1 MNDVISGVVTVAT
14 GILSVAILAVL
25 VSQRANTAKVISSAG
40 GAFAQTLQAA
50 TNPYSGS
57 GAGFSNTSF
66 NPGSFAGD
74 NNYF

>member
-1 MNDVISGVVTVAT
+1 MNDVISGVITVAV

-25 VSQRANTAKVISSAG
+25 VSQRANTAKVIQAAG
-40 GAFAQTLQAA
+40 GAFAQSLSAA

-57 GAGFSNTSF
+57 GAGFSNTMFS
-66 NPGSFAGD
+66 PGNFAGD